1 MNRRESI
8 GRIHD
13 LPVSA
18 GHLVDQGKERVAE
31 QAQARHQTNMLE
43 IEKAIP
49 LGVVRYTYDDGADQ
63 ARNHRRIH
71 LTITVDFDNNVRAIS
86 QCRAISG
93 DHCAADTLV
102 FRMTQNAHPRVRA
115 LPVREVEHGGVHTLV
130 VRYEQF
136 ASTAGVDVLFARD
149 TLRVLPA
156 A

>member
-71 LTITVDFDNNVRAIS
+71 LTITVELPEGTVIDT
-86 QCRAISG
+86 
-93 DHCAADTLV
+93 ADY
-102 FRMTQNAHPRVRA
+102 RY
-115 LPVREVEHGGVHTLV
+115 EHGCPPANAFGVWGFIPQDGDGEHIELGG
-130 VRYEQF
+130 ELL
-136 ASTAGVDVLFARD
+136 DVIER
-149 TLRVLPA
+149 LPEGEWSLMA
-156 A
+156 